1 MIQQKKEVD
10 GFILEIFGNSITSA
24 KTPLGHIISINDNVV
39 SNGRFHKKKRKCWSC
54 SLYKRAF

>member
-39 SNGRFHKKKRKCWSC
+39 SNGRFHKKKEM
-54 SLYKRAF
+54 LVV